1 MSSSIIGNVITLTR
15 GDSFSAKVTIIKD
28 DEEYTPVEG
37 DSVRFALKRQKM
49 NACGTEYADQNPLIN
64 KTIPNDTLIL
74 SLSPGDTKSLGFGTY
89 EYDIEITFADGS
101 VDTFIT
107 AAPFRLTKEVH

>member
-1 MSSSIIGNVITLTR
+1 MSSYITGNVITLTR
-15 GDSFSAKVTIIKD
+15 GDSFNAKITIIKD
-28 DEEYTPVEG
+28 GEEYTPQEG
-37 DSVRFALKRQKM
+37 DVVRFALKHRKM

-74 SLSPGDTKSLGFGTY
+74 SLAPSDTKSLGFDTY
-89 EYDIEITFADGS
+89 EYDVEITFNDGT

-107 AAPFRLTKEVH
+107 ASPFRLTKEVH